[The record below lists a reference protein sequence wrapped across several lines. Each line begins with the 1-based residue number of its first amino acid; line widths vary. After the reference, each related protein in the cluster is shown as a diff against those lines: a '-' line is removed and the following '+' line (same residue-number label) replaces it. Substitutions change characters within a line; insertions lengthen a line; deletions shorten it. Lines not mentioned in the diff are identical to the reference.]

1 MRGFLSSQA
10 PPSTSTLRATL
21 PSQKH
26 AYVVTKKTLSWIFKH
41 SERRYRYI
49 LWRFPMRSCTQIHS
63 LAYGL
68 RLNSRSRTS
77 VNISAFLI
85 HLPEC
90 EASRFT
96 ISLDLSFYQALKEFL
111 FIDTAQVHSA
121 FISPNQ
127 EWRRIRYGYRW
138 QYKAETTSPTVDI
151 CPLAVKKAY
160 QTNCHVRFTIRL
172 FHKHEFNISPLQ
184 TIE

>member
-96 ISLDLSFYQALKEFL
+96 ISLDLSFYQALKEFCWAIQL
-111 FIDTAQVHSA
+111 KCTALLSLLTENGDAYVMVIDDNIKRKRRRQPLTFARWRSRKLIKRTATYVLRSDYS
-121 FISPNQ
+121 INMSL
-127 EWRRIRYGYRW
+127 IYRLSR
-138 QYKAETTSPTVDI
+138 Q
-151 CPLAVKKAY
+151 
-160 QTNCHVRFTIRL
+160 
-172 FHKHEFNISPLQ
+172 
-184 TIE
+184 